1 VAGGRSFRQ
10 ADAGAFHTCAVTT
23 NDRAFCWGNG
33 RLGQLGNGKTYLSF
47 WPRRVAGGLDFA
59 RVTSGGAH
67 ACGETTSN
75 RVYCWGSNGSGNLG
89 EGTTTTRLTPVA
101 VTGGLFF
108 RQVSAGDSHT
118 CGKTTADVAYC
129 WGNNEWGQLGRW
141 HDHRPAA
148 ANTGRWS
155 VIESRTGRADGASIS
170 IPVADN
176 GMTRQVDIAL
186 RSHRR
191 RKWFLKRG
199 ARIRARLDAERV
211 RKSRVGREACAG
223 TRGTGLSAL

>member
-1 VAGGRSFRQ
+1 VSPRTTRSSV
-10 ADAGAFHTCAVTT
+10 GAATETA
-23 NDRAFCWGNG
+23 RSAIA
-33 RLGQLGNGKTYLSF
+33 QLGNGKTYLSF

-89 EGTTTTRLTPVA
+89 DGTTTTRLTPVA

-129 WGNNEWGQLGRW
+129 WDNNEWGQLGDGTTTDRL
-141 HDHRPAA
+141 RP
-148 ANTGRWS
+148 T
-155 VIESRTGRADGASIS
+155 
-170 IPVADN
+170 PVA
-176 GMTRQVDIAL
+176 
-186 RSHRR
+186 
-191 RKWFLKRG
+191 
-199 ARIRARLDAERV
+199 
-211 RKSRVGREACAG
+211 
-223 TRGTGLSAL
+223 GLS